1 MTSQEN
7 LKMILEQMDPELPE
21 IKHVVLKSQVK
32 SKKKQPSLSKN
43 R

>member
-7 LKMILEQMDPELPE
+7 LKQIIEAMPSDTPE
-21 IKHVVLKSQVK
+21 IKHVVLKSQFK
-32 SKKKQPSLSKN
+32 NKQKVSLSKN